1 MSTQPEALR
10 LADWIEWY
18 DASTEVKNQAATEL
32 RRLHEVNEELM
43 KAATKTIAENRHLA
57 DGDNCTLI
65 HLVRAIAKATGQT
78 GQTGQT
84 GETK

>member
-1 MSTQPEALR
+1 MTTQPEALR
-10 LADWIEWY
+10 LADALEVRGFLGTT
-18 DASTEVKNQAATEL
+18 ASDAATEL

-43 KAATKTIAENRHLA
+43 KAATKTIEENRHLA